1 MKYVILGVT
10 GPNEYENNVSNNFY
24 TNYIARWCI
33 NYALEELEKVK
44 TGYREDYE
52 RIVGYAKLK
61 EAESIIKDLKQV
73 LEMSTVNPARALGE
87 EKRLGGLKPGMEADI
102 SILELVSGKWKF
114 EDFEQRI
121 IEVDKLLTPVVTI
134 KAGQV
139 IPTQLIAQP
148 QSIN

>member
-1 MKYVILGVT
+1 MARKCIEQGILPTTLSTDLTIG
-10 GPNEYENNVSNNFY
+10 GLN
-24 TNYIARWCI
+24 
-33 NYALEELEKVK
+33 
-44 TGYREDYE
+44 
-52 RIVGYAKLK
+52 RIVYGMTVTMSKFMGLGL
-61 EAESIIKDLKQV
+61 DLKQV

-87 EKRLGGLKPGMEADI
+87 EKRLGGLKSGMEADI

-114 EDFEQRI
+114 EDSEQRI

-148 QSIN
+148 RSIN